1 STHPMRAS
9 SLPLRHRVGQLLI
22 MGLEGP
28 EISPATGR
36 LLTSMHPA
44 GVILFARNIQSPHQC
59 AQLLRICQTAVKT
72 PLFRC
77 IDLEGGTVDRLRN
90 VIAPA
95 PSVADVVRTDSDAL
109 FEEHGRIIGEEVR
122 ALGFNVDF
130 APVLD
135 LDLPPSRNVLTS
147 RTVSADPHQIV
158 RYARNFFKGLAQS
171 KILGCG
177 KHFPGLGGANLDTHK
192 ELPAIQRTWK
202 QIWSEDLL
210 PYRELRKNVPFV
222 MVAHATY
229 PRAVKDDG
237 IPSSLSKYWI
247 AAVLRKKVGF
257 QGLVISDD
265 LEMGGVLAAASM
277 EEAALNTIRAGS
289 DIFLVCQKEEFVWR
303 CYEAVLQEAERNRKF
318 ASLVTR
324 AADRVLKLKSSN
336 KALKQITVQEPGAA
350 EVEQLR
356 AAMQRFN
363 DEVQRESAAARA

>member
-1 STHPMRAS
+1 MRAS

-90 VIAPA
+90 IIASA
-95 PSVADVVRTDSDAL
+95 PSVAEVVRTDSEAL

-130 APVLD
+130 APVFD
-135 LDLPPSRNVLTS
+135 LDLPQSRNVLTS
-147 RTVSADPHQIV
+147 RTVSADPNQVV
-158 RYARNFFKGLAQS
+158 RYARNFFDGLAAS

-192 ELPAIQRTWK
+192 ELPAIQRTWEEM
-202 QIWSEDLL
+202 WSEDLI
-210 PYRELRKNVPFV
+210 PYRQLRRVMPFV
-222 MVAHATY
+222 MVAHASY
-229 PRAVKDDG
+229 PRAIKGDDNT
-237 IPSSLSKYWI
+237 PASLSKRWI
-247 AAVLRKKVGF
+247 SDVLRKQIGYR
-257 QGLVISDD
+257 GLVISDD

-277 EEAALNTIRAGS
+277 EEAALGTIRAGA
-289 DIFLVCQKEEFVWR
+289 DLFLVCQKEEFVWR
-303 CYEAVLQEAERNRKF
+303 CYEAVLQEAERNRRF
-318 ASLVTR
+318 ADLVTR
-324 AADRVLKLKSSN
+324 AADRVLRFKESSLAIR
-336 KALKQITVQEPGAA
+336 KTSTRELDPDRIQELARN
-350 EVEQLR
+350 LR
-356 AAMQRFN
+356 AFSE
-363 DEVQRESAAARA
+363 EVRQKAAASSA